1 MPYRVLGSISLF
13 LYAIE
18 SDMKTKLRLNLDK
31 DVIEH
36 AKGYAKSKNVS
47 LSKPVENYLDALT
60 KRSDKTSQIS
70 PLVESL
76 AGVIPSGNYDDREDY
91 KEYLFGKYS

>member
-1 MPYRVLGSISLF
+1 M
-13 LYAIE
+13 
-18 SDMKTKLRLNLDK
+18 DTKLRQHLDK
-31 DVIEH
+31 DLIEQF
-36 AKGYAKSKNVS
+36 KCYAKSNNACLTKS
-47 LSKPVENYLDALT
+47 VENYLDELA
-60 KRSDKTSQIS
+60 KISDKKSQIS